1 MNLTE
6 NDHGSAELICG
17 KEIEMPSIFR
27 KKDLRFEK
35 RASPLPEFAWHTSPK
50 MAKLAKAEYLDFDVR
65 SLDPGLFSFPYHFH
79 RAAEE
84 LFFIISG
91 EATLRSPEG
100 FHNVAPGD
108 LIFFEEGPTSAHQLY
123 NHGDSPCVYL
133 DIRTTPGIDICEY
146 PDSGKINILPRLE
159 VFESASK
166 VGYYT
171 GEDGVADHWP
181 KKILKK
187 PMSPRTDPTGRRRRA
202 QTARRHD

>member
-1 MNLTE
+1 
-6 NDHGSAELICG
+6 
-17 KEIEMPSIFR
+17 MPRIFR
-27 KKDLRFEK
+27 NKDLRFEK
-35 RASPLPEFAWHTSPK
+35 RESPLPEFAWHTSPR
-50 MAKLAKAEYLDFDVR
+50 LAKAVNAQYLDFDVR

-84 LFFIISG
+84 LFLILSG

-100 FHNVAPGD
+100 FQKVAPGD

-146 PDSGKINILPRLE
+146 PDSGKVNILPRLE

-171 GEDGVADHWP
+171 GEDRVAGKWP
-181 KKILKK
+181 QEILKK
-187 PMSPRTDPTGRRRRA
+187 PIGRSAQNSGRPRRA
-202 QTARRHD
+202 HSARRQG

>member
-1 MNLTE
+1 
-6 NDHGSAELICG
+6 
-17 KEIEMPSIFR
+17 MPRIFR

-35 RASPLPEFAWHTSPK
+35 RESLLPEFAWHTSPK
-50 MAKLAKAEYLDFDVR
+50 LAKAVNAQYLDFDVR

-84 LFFIISG
+84 LFFILSG
-91 EATLRSPEG
+91 VATLRSPEG
-100 FHNVAPGD
+100 FQKVAPGD
-108 LIFFEEGPTSAHQLY
+108 LVYFEEGPASAHQLY

-166 VGYYT
+166 VGYYK
-171 GEDGVADHWP
+171 GEDQVARHWP

-187 PMSPRTDPTGRRRRA
+187 PKNPRPNRSGRRRWE
-202 QTARRHD
+202 